1 MSFQILSDQFNN
13 ILNQYQNI
21 YQEYISTIDNSSNNT
36 LTAVPNTSF
45 SGQSIINTLQGSS
58 LSACQT
64 ACTANSSCSGASFNS
79 SNNTCSLSS
88 GNGSIVNAQN
98 SSAIVQQGL
107 YYSYQLQ
114 QLNAQLT
121 SLNQQMQD
129 IASSSEAKYE
139 NNQQTSQ
146 EKEQILQ
153 QNYQVL
159 NQEREQINKMIRSF
173 DTLNQAYDEGTLN
186 VNSNYYSYIALLLI
200 TILLIFLLIKFS
212 LTNQQGGG
220 RSNFKNEV
228 FFLFGIMIVFL
239 GLSKVFNNYNV
250 YMFVSI
256 LLIAYIIAKIKLNQY

>member
-13 ILNQYQNI
+13 ILNQYQSV
-21 YQEYISTIDNSSNNT
+21 YQDYIIALDNSSNNT
-36 LTAVPNTSF
+36 LTSVPNTTYN
-45 SGQSIINTLQGSS
+45 GQTIINTLQDSS

-64 ACTANSSCSGASFNS
+64 ACSANSSCSGASFNTYNS
-79 SNNTCSLSS
+79 TCSLSS

-114 QLNAQLT
+114 QLNAQLS
-121 SLNQQMQD
+121 SLNQQMQA

-146 EKEQILQ
+146 QKEQILQ
-153 QNYQVL
+153 QNYQIL
-159 NQEREQINKMIRSF
+159 NQERQQINNMINSF
-173 DTLNQAYDEGTLN
+173 ETLNQAYDEGTIN
-186 VNSNYYSYIALLLI
+186 VNSNYYSYIALLFI
-200 TILLIFLLIKFS
+200 TILLIFLLVKFS

-220 RSNFKNEV
+220 GSNFKNEV
-228 FFLFGIMIVFL
+228 FFLFGIMVVFL

-250 YMFVSI
+250 YIFVSI
-256 LLIAYIIAKIKLNQY
+256 LLIAYIIAKMKLNQH